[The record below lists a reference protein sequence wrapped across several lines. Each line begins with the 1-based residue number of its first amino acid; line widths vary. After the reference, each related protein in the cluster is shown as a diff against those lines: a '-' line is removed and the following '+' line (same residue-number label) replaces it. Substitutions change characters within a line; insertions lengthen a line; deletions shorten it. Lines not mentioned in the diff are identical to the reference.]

1 MFGGPPLTSSTPPW
15 DVVSHHQA
23 PTALFG
29 TTASPFP
36 TNVWWQNMVLDDG
49 ELASVVNPYI
59 VKTKYDGLH
68 VCLPYLMGAERWY
81 AMGCSDW
88 LVMSSLEVEGTHAVA
103 AHDELSVTV
112 AWSGM
117 EAPIVRGMPYAT
129 VFYNNTRPTLR
140 C

>member
-1 MFGGPPLTSSTPPW
+1 
-15 DVVSHHQA
+15 
-23 PTALFG
+23 
-29 TTASPFP
+29 
-36 TNVWWQNMVLDDG
+36 MVLDDG

-59 VKTKYDGLH
+59 VKTKSNGLH

-88 LVMSSLEVEGTHAVA
+88 LVMSSLEVEGTHGVV

-129 VFYNNTRPTLR
+129 VFYNSSRPTLR